1 MSQINYTKMSDKQLK
16 EYFLEHRNDQNAL
29 QEYLAR
35 RQKKP
40 VITTVNDSDFDIKI
54 QESIRQ
60 QINQSL
66 KS

>member
-1 MSQINYTKMSDKQLK
+1 MSDQQLK
-16 EYFLEHRNDQNAL
+16 KYFLEHRDEQTAL

-35 RQKKP
+35 RRRKKS
-40 VITTVNDSDFDIKI
+40 VITTVNDSDFDLKV

-60 QINQSL
+60 QINQSI